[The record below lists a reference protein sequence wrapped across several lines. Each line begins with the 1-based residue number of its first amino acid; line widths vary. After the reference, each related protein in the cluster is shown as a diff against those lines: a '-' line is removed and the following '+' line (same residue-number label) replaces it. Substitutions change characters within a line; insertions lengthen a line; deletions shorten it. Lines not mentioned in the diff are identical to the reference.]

1 MVADDSMLSRP
12 GTHDQQFD
20 IDFICYV
27 ILEKRSVTPI
37 SKEQAWNQ
45 TGRNRHIISFQL
57 QGIQHTFNG
66 ITFLSEPIISSR
78 TSRSVCWV

>member
-27 ILEKRSVTPI
+27 ILEKRRVTPI
-37 SKEQAWNQ
+37 SKEQA
-45 TGRNRHIISFQL
+45 
-57 QGIQHTFNG
+57 
-66 ITFLSEPIISSR
+66 
-78 TSRSVCWV
+78 